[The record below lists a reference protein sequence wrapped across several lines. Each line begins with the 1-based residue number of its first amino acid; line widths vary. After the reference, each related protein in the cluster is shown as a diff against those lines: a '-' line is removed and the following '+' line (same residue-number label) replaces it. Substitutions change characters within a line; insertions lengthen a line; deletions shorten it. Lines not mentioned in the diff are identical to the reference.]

1 MFHTKLWFFFFF
13 FKCKAHK
20 KFTVKVQFGWTH
32 IGPETTSPHLS
43 TRKKHDETV
52 TSTNTATC
60 NSCRS
65 LILRIP
71 KRAQSSFQHIKKK
84 NADSIVQIRNLSHTR
99 EKRFLKESNTEG
111 KQNFTEKR
119 DGAAFQQVFSFWNS
133 FFFFFFSD
141 YNFQFYAYMKTR
153 LFTEKSWGKQI
164 LVYIWSCKK
173 ISNLL
178 LLEFS
183 AGFSRQPNGIK
194 GVLL

>member
-1 MFHTKLWFFFFF
+1 M
-13 FKCKAHK
+13 
-20 KFTVKVQFGWTH
+20 GWTH
-32 IGPETTSPHLS
+32 IGPETISPHLS

-99 EKRFLKESNTEG
+99 EKRFLKEASTEG
-111 KQNFTEKR
+111 KQNFTER
-119 DGAAFQQVFSFWNS
+119 EMGLLSNRYFLFEIPS
-133 FFFFFFSD
+133 FFFFSD